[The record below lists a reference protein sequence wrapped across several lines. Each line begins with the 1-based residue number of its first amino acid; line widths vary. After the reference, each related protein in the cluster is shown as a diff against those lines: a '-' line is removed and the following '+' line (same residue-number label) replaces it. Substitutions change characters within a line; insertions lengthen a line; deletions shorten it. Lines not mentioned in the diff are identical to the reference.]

1 MSVIYLLDTNILS
14 EPTRAHPHSHV
25 MQSLQQHRHRIA
37 SATIVWHELLFGCQ
51 RLPVSRKREQLENY
65 LQDLLLSGLTL
76 LPYTQAAAEWHAS
89 ERARLTKMGQPPAF
103 IDAMIAAIAYTHN
116 LILVTRNTDDFKNFS
131 GIHIENWFEK

>member
-1 MSVIYLLDTNILS
+1 M
-14 EPTRAHPHSHV
+14 
-25 MQSLQQHRHRIA
+25 
-37 SATIVWHELLFGCQ
+37 
-51 RLPVSRKREQLENY
+51 
-65 LQDLLLSGLTL
+65 QDLLLSGLTL